1 MKNAVLN
8 TMKELE
14 NLYSWSQFYQNN
26 KNRDKVKVTQQ
37 QIRDKKKLLVDL
49 KNNLK
54 NQKKGPKK

>member
-1 MKNAVLN
+1 MRNAVLN

>member
-1 MKNAVLN
+1 MKNAGVN

>member
-1 MKNAVLN
+1 MRNAVLN

-54 NQKKGPKK
+54 NQKKGLKK

>member
-1 MKNAVLN
+1 MRNAVLN
-8 TMKELE
+8 TIKELE

-54 NQKKGPKK
+54 NQKKGTKK

>member
-54 NQKKGPKK
+54 NQKKGAKK

>member
-8 TMKELE
+8 TMKEIE
-14 NLYSWSQFYQNN
+14 NLYSWRQFYQNN

>member
-1 MKNAVLN
+1 MRNAVLN
-8 TMKELE
+8 TIKELE

-54 NQKKGPKK
+54 NQKKGLKK

>member
-1 MKNAVLN
+1 MRNAVLN

-54 NQKKGPKK
+54 NQKKGAKK